1 MKYTTNTL
9 CGSKLSLFCRVLV
22 TAEESAYNDFQEIIL
37 RVCELN
43 ICMCHVWLSFS
54 LSSFDS
60 QVMLSELRTLSD
72 YCTSVLADITSKV
85 DKCQP
90 IYTTRK
96 LAFSD
101 PFFGRKIFCPKFYGS
116 FGQVWDG
123 FENKWIPSKIWDGFQ
138 CNVHCSKILIKNEIH
153 VNSISKFQMDF
164 TRIIHYSN
172 ILIQKWNPSQSLRW
186 ISDGFTLLNNF
197 HSNMKSILN
206 PFQSFVLPKN
216 IHGRE
221 TSTMYSLIGWTVR
234 TKWSMVEWDN

>member
-1 MKYTTNTL
+1 MKSIQPTH
-9 CGSKLSLFCRVLV
+9 CVAASSLFCRVLV

-72 YCTSVLADITSKV
+72 YCTSVLVDITSKV

-123 FENKWIPSKIWDGFQ
+123 FENKWIPSQIRPKFETDFNAMYTVPRFWLKMKSMSILSQSFRWISHGLYIIPTFWFKNEIRLKVWDGFQ
-138 CNVHCSKILIKNEIH
+138 TDL
-153 VNSISKFQMDF
+153 
-164 TRIIHYSN
+164 HYLT
-172 ILIQKWNPSQSLRW
+172 IFIQIWNPS
-186 ISDGFTLLNNF
+186 
-197 HSNMKSILN
+197 
-206 PFQSFVLPKN
+206 
-216 IHGRE
+216 
-221 TSTMYSLIGWTVR
+221 
-234 TKWSMVEWDN
+234 

>member
-1 MKYTTNTL
+1 MWQQAL
-9 CGSKLSLFCRVLV
+9 AASSLFCRVLV

-72 YCTSVLADITSKV
+72 YCTSVLVDITSKV

-138 CNVHCSKILIKNEIH
+138 CNVHCSKILIKNEIR
-153 VNSISKFQMDF
+153 VNSISKF
-164 TRIIHYSN
+164 RWISHGLYIIPTFWFKNEIRLKVWDGFQTDLHYLT
-172 ILIQKWNPSQSLRW
+172 IFIQIWNPS
-186 ISDGFTLLNNF
+186 
-197 HSNMKSILN
+197 
-206 PFQSFVLPKN
+206 
-216 IHGRE
+216 
-221 TSTMYSLIGWTVR
+221 
-234 TKWSMVEWDN
+234 